1 MKICILNFSSRN
13 NYVYAKGQKRLV
25 KSLKTHQ
32 FKGDIIIWD
41 DEIQFGCPKHKHVPY
56 AFKPYAL
63 KFVRDKGYDLALW
76 LDSSFWA
83 VKPMNDVFDIIKDRG
98 YLMQNDGN
106 LLGNWTHDK
115 CLDKYG
121 ITRDEAMNISMYV
134 AGCTGLNFH
143 NEKANSFLDQWYE
156 ACQDGYSFQGQ
167 WDNKNKKMS
176 QDKRCLGHRHDMS
189 VGTII
194 SRRLEM
200 EYLPKWSI
208 FTFGKKDKFP
218 NVYMLCQGM

>member
-41 DEIQFGCPKHKHVPY
+41 DEIQFGCPRHKHVPY

-63 KFVRDKGYDLALW
+63 KWARDNKYDLALW
-76 LDSSFWA
+76 LDASFWA
-83 VKPMNDVFDIIKDRG
+83 IKNIDPIFKIIEDEG
-98 YLMQNDGN
+98 NLMQNDGN
-106 LLGNWTHDK
+106 RLGNWTHDK
-115 CLDKYG
+115 ALAKYD
-121 ITRDEAMNISMYV
+121 ISRDNAMNIRMFS

-143 NEKANSFLDQWYE
+143 DDRSNQFLDMWLE
-156 ACQDGYSFQGQ
+156 AANDGFSFHGPHKYKQHEV
-167 WDNKNKKMS
+167 S
-176 QDKRCLGHRHDMS
+176 DKRLVGHRHDMS

-194 SRRLEM
+194 AHKLEM
-200 EYLPKWSI
+200 KYQSPWSI
-208 FTFGKKDKFP
+208 FTYGVNPNFP
-218 NVYMLCQGM
+218 DVYMICKGG